1 MVRDIVSGAC
11 GLLKLVPALLAV
23 LFVAFVVNFRVICGD
38 RDRMRRGATMTAAA
52 LTLIVIAVGT
62 TIYGRYP
69 AVIVPEEYAVYMTKE
84 RVDDIRSE
92 FAGYARRKL
101 SFVTLIK
108 VERAGE
114 DFCQCVVSMYF
125 EGKIGETRYY
135 GADGNICGGELWK
148 P

>member
-11 GLLKLVPALLAV
+11 GLLKLVPVLLAV
-23 LFVAFVVNFRVICGD
+23 LFVVFAVNFRFICGG
-38 RDRMRRGATMTAAA
+38 RERMNRKATITAVA

-69 AVIVPEEYAVYMTKE
+69 AVIVPEEYAAYMTKE

-92 FAGYARRKL
+92 FARYARRKL

-125 EGKIGETRYY
+125 EGKIGETRFYD
-135 GADGNICGGELWK
+135 ADGNICGGELWN

>member
-1 MVRDIVSGAC
+1 MIRNIVSVAC
-11 GLLKLVPALLAV
+11 LLLKLAPVLLALLIVVFA
-23 LFVAFVVNFRVICGD
+23 VNFRVICGD
-38 RDRMRRGATMTAAA
+38 RDRMNRGVTIIAAT
-52 LTLIVIAVGT
+52 LTVVFIAVGT

-69 AVIVPEEYAVYMTKE
+69 VVIVPEEYAIYMTKE

-92 FAGYARRKL
+92 FAGYARREL

-108 VERAGE
+108 VEKAGE

-135 GADGNICGGELWK
+135 DADGNICGGELWN